1 LTQLTLVGAVDAPWE
16 SVYYGTDGCNIKIGL
31 SGSVRRR
38 GGELKIT
45 MLLAFPGSRFE
56 ERRHH
61 KMWEKYRIGDSEW
74 FRPADE
80 LLLWITTQLEPR
92 SRELASLQQVIK
104 AANQT
109 RRVRAA

>member
-1 LTQLTLVGAVDAPWE
+1 MTQLTLAGAVEVPRE
-16 SVYYGTDGCNIKIGL
+16 SVYYGTDGCNIKIGR
-31 SGSVRRR
+31 SGSRRRR

-45 MLLAFPGSRFE
+45 MLLAFPGGRFE

-61 KMWEKYRIGDSEW
+61 KMWEKCRIGDSEW

-92 SRELASLQQVIK
+92 GRELAVLQELIRAV
-104 AANQT
+104 NQD
-109 RRVRAA
+109 RRDRAA

>member
-1 LTQLTLVGAVDAPWE
+1 LTQLTLVGAVEAPRE

-45 MLLAFPGSRFE
+45 ILLAFPGGLLD

-80 LLLWITTQLEPR
+80 LLLWITTQIEPR
-92 SRELASLQQVIK
+92 SRELAALQHVITQVNK
-104 AANQT
+104 T

>member
-1 LTQLTLVGAVDAPWE
+1 MTQLTLLGADEAPRE
-16 SVYYGTDGCNIKIGL
+16 SVYYGTDGCNIKIGR

-38 GGELKIT
+38 GGELKIM
-45 MLLAFPGSRFE
+45 MLLTFPGSLFE

-61 KMWEKYRIGDSEW
+61 KMWKKYRIGDTEW

-92 SRELASLQQVIK
+92 SAELAVLQETIRQ
-104 AANQT
+104 ANQT
-109 RRVRAA
+109 RRNRAA